1 MKIVGALVAALLF
14 AIPAAPAATSQRVT
28 IDRALDVS
36 VLQRVNEVRA
46 ENGLPPLRL
55 SESLSLAAAAHTRE
69 MVAAGYFGHQ
79 SSDGSPF
86 WKRVRRFYGTK
97 GFRQWSVGENLV
109 WGSPV
114 LSSDDAIQSWL
125 ESPEHR
131 ANLLSPGWHEIGLAG
146 AHVPAAPGTFGDRE
160 TTIVTADFGSRTK
173 SRSS

>member
-1 MKIVGALVAALLF
+1 MKTIGALVAALLV
-14 AIPAAPAATSQRVT
+14 ALPVAPAATSRRVT

-55 SESLSLAAAAHTRE
+55 SASLSRAAAVHTRE
-69 MVAAGYFGHQ
+69 MVVSGYFGHE

-86 WKRVRRFYGTK
+86 WKRVKRFYDSR
-97 GFRQWSVGENLV
+97 GFGRWSVGENLV

-114 LSSDDAIQSWL
+114 LSSDDTVQTWL

-131 ANLLSPGWHEIGLAG
+131 ANLLSPKWREIGLA
-146 AHVPAAPGTFGDRE
+146 ATHVPSAPGAFGDRE
-160 TTIVTADFGSRTK
+160 TTVVTADFGSRAR
-173 SRSS
+173 SR